1 MWWIRFLLL
10 QKLTLV
16 NWWNMV
22 LMKFRNHVMVATVP
36 GIPGQL
42 LVWKKNGV
50 FQEVGEGMLERPII
64 DRPTI
69 KEHRVL
75 IKLGNDENVKF
86 IGREMCSVSKFSYD
100 SLSSNKVKLIMC
112 FVLFPEMRRNIFQ
125 FILAWINRST
135 ERLEIGN

>member
-1 MWWIRFLLL
+1 
-10 QKLTLV
+10 
-16 NWWNMV
+16 
-22 LMKFRNHVMVATVP
+22 MKHGPDEIEKSCHGGHCSGNCRSV
-36 GIPGQL
+36 ISL
-42 LVWKKNGV
+42 KKNGG

-100 SLSSNKVKLIMC
+100 SLSSNKVKSC
-112 FVLFPEMRRNIFQ
+112 VLSYFQ
-125 FILAWINRST
+125 K
-135 ERLEIGN
+135 

>member
-1 MWWIRFLLL
+1 
-10 QKLTLV
+10 
-16 NWWNMV
+16 
-22 LMKFRNHVMVATVP
+22 MKHGPDEIEKSCHGGNCSGNCRSV
-36 GIPGQL
+36 ISL
-42 LVWKKNGV
+42 KKNGG
-50 FQEVGEGMLERPII
+50 FQEVGEGMPERPII